1 MRLLFDASALLN
13 VIRLH
18 KQDAYRL
25 LKGNLTLSL
34 TKYEVG
40 NALWK
45 EALLLKRV
53 SINEAL
59 ETISLLDKVLK
70 TMETVNPSNP
80 SLTLN
85 LAYKLQTTYY
95 DASYIAA
102 STEKNAKL
110 ITDDTKL
117 TRKVEEYMNTIHK
130 ILGRKPEISSS
141 NKI

>member
-13 VIRLH
+13 IIRLR

-53 SINEAL
+53 SIDEAL
-59 ETISLLDKVLK
+59 ETMSLLDRVLK
-70 TMETVNPSNP
+70 IMETVNPTNP
-80 SLTLN
+80 YLTLN

-95 DASYIAA
+95 DASYIVA

>member
-1 MRLLFDASALLN
+1 MKLLFDASALLN
-13 VIRLH
+13 IIRLR

-25 LKGNLTLSL
+25 LKGNFTLSL

-53 SINEAL
+53 NINEAL
-59 ETISLLDKVLK
+59 ETISLIDRVLK

-102 STEKNAKL
+102 SAEKNAKL

-117 TRKVEEYMNTIHK
+117 TRKVEKYINTIHK